1 MTRKI
6 EDLSPD
12 TWLTSDRT
20 EAKTSFFPL
29 SAFSIPPYC
38 LYKFIAFK
46 SILWALN
53 KMGVGYIQGYK
64 LSE

>member
-1 MTRKI
+1 MMTRKI

-46 SILWALN
+46 SFL
-53 KMGVGYIQGYK
+53 
-64 LSE
+64 